1 MDAVSQESSRDDRL
15 FELVDRFERQEG
27 FAPILAELEAG
38 HAATLEGVW
47 GSACAP
53 AAAAFAR
60 RVPQTLVLVVAHE
73 ESLDRLVD
81 DLTLFT
87 PLTPERFPACETVLG
102 DRVFHDEV
110 FGDRVRLLKRFFCP
124 AGSADEG
131 SLLPDESQEVNRPKL
146 VVASMAA
153 LMQPVPDA
161 NSLSAHTRSLV
172 VGEEFDLDAFC
183 RWMVECGFQGTT
195 AVELPGEFSR
205 RGGILDIFAPDWVDP
220 VRVELFGDEVESIR
234 RFEVTSQR
242 SLEKLMSVDVTML
255 DPNGRHRAFLT
266 DYLAP
271 GSWFFLVEPSDLKEA
286 GGNYLRR
293 LDKPGDV
300 HHPTETLNRV
310 FQFPSVS
317 ASSIASGSYEAR
329 CQLKIESVEQFTGD
343 LNRVRDELVA
353 TAAGQ
358 TVLLVCP
365 TQAEIERLSAL
376 FAETNLLAEG
386 RLRFVLGTLSEGFRF
401 VSESLIVLSSDQL
414 MHRHDVRRVAR
425 RHLGRAIDSFLD
437 LREGDLVVH
446 VSHGI
451 ARYRGMK
458 LLEKDEQVEE
468 HLELEF
474 QGRTKLFVP
483 GSKIGL
489 VQKYVGGSRG
499 KVRLSKLGGT
509 TWQRKKEAIGK
520 AVFDMASDMLELQA
534 ARESKPGIAFSDD
547 SHWQREFDASFPYRE
562 TDDQLR
568 AIRAIKDDMVRHQ
581 PMDRLICGDVGY
593 GKTEVAMRAAFKA
606 VDAGYQV
613 AMLVPTTILAEQHW
627 RTFTERIAAFP
638 FEIASLSRFSTKKQ
652 QHQTVQRLAE
662 GSVDIVIGTHR
673 LAQPDVKFQN
683 LGLVIIDEEQRFGV
697 EIKERLKMLRTTVDV
712 LTTTATPIPR
722 TLHMSMLGLR
732 DISNLETAPE
742 ERLAVE
748 TRVTRW
754 QPELIR
760 HAIIRELNRDGQV
773 YFVHNRVRDIEIV
786 AQKLRQIVPEAR
798 IEIGHAQMPEHDLER
813 VMFDFVNHK
822 FDVLLATTIV
832 ESGLDIPNANTIFI
846 DEADRYGLAD
856 LHQLRGRVGRYKH
869 RAYCYLLVDPNKSLT
884 PVATKRLRA
893 IEEFSHMG
901 AGFSIAMRDLEI
913 RGAGNL
919 LGTQQSGHIAAIGY
933 ELYCHLLERAVRVL
947 KRLPPKR
954 SVDVEIDLP
963 CKAYI
968 PSSYV
973 PDMRS
978 KIDLYRRLARVAD
991 EGQLRDLID
1000 ELHDRFGPPP
1010 APLAEMLSLAEIRI
1024 AAWHWGIREIRTENT
1039 YVVFRYTSPK
1049 KVKALQSHTGGRLRI
1064 VDSRSAYLPSD
1075 GRKGTESLLE
1085 ILKSVL
1091 RPRG

>member
-53 AAAAFAR
+53 AAVAFAR
-60 RVPQTLVLVVAHE
+60 QVPETLVLVVAHE

-81 DLTLFT
+81 DLVLFT

-124 AGSADEG
+124 AGSADEI
-131 SLLPDESQEVNRPKL
+131 QNNNRPKL

-153 LMQPVPDA
+153 LMQPVPDSK
-161 NSLSAHTRSLV
+161 SLSAHTRSLV
-172 VGEEFDLDAFC
+172 VGEEFDLDAFW

-310 FQFPSVS
+310 FRFPSVS

-376 FAETNLLAEG
+376 FAETNLLTEG

-489 VQKYVGGSRG
+489 VQKYVGGTQGPGQAGQAGRD
-499 KVRLSKLGGT
+499 RLGNR
-509 TWQRKKEAIGK
+509 RKASDRQA
-520 AVFDMASDMLELQA
+520 AVFGPMPSEMIELA
-534 ARESKPGIAFSDD
+534 GGACSRAPGIAFLRR
-547 SHWQREFDASFPYRE
+547 HAVAEGIRRGSFPYHE
-562 TDDQLR
+562 TDR
-568 AIRAIKDDMVRHQ
+568 
-581 PMDRLICGDVGY
+581 
-593 GKTEVAMRAAFKA
+593 
-606 VDAGYQV
+606 
-613 AMLVPTTILAEQHW
+613 
-627 RTFTERIAAFP
+627 
-638 FEIASLSRFSTKKQ
+638 STN
-652 QHQTVQRLAE
+652 
-662 GSVDIVIGTHR
+662 G
-673 LAQPDVKFQN
+673 
-683 LGLVIIDEEQRFGV
+683 
-697 EIKERLKMLRTTVDV
+697 
-712 LTTTATPIPR
+712 
-722 TLHMSMLGLR
+722 
-732 DISNLETAPE
+732 
-742 ERLAVE
+742 
-748 TRVTRW
+748 
-754 QPELIR
+754 
-760 HAIIRELNRDGQV
+760 
-773 YFVHNRVRDIEIV
+773 
-786 AQKLRQIVPEAR
+786 
-798 IEIGHAQMPEHDLER
+798 
-813 VMFDFVNHK
+813 
-822 FDVLLATTIV
+822 
-832 ESGLDIPNANTIFI
+832 
-846 DEADRYGLAD
+846 
-856 LHQLRGRVGRYKH
+856 
-869 RAYCYLLVDPNKSLT
+869 
-884 PVATKRLRA
+884 
-893 IEEFSHMG
+893 
-901 AGFSIAMRDLEI
+901 
-913 RGAGNL
+913 
-919 LGTQQSGHIAAIGY
+919 
-933 ELYCHLLERAVRVL
+933 
-947 KRLPPKR
+947 R
-954 SVDVEIDLP
+954 SV
-963 CKAYI
+963 
-968 PSSYV
+968 
-973 PDMRS
+973 R
-978 KIDLYRRLARVAD
+978 
-991 EGQLRDLID
+991 
-1000 ELHDRFGPPP
+1000 
-1010 APLAEMLSLAEIRI
+1010 
-1024 AAWHWGIREIRTENT
+1024 
-1039 YVVFRYTSPK
+1039 
-1049 KVKALQSHTGGRLRI
+1049 
-1064 VDSRSAYLPSD
+1064 
-1075 GRKGTESLLE
+1075 
-1085 ILKSVL
+1085 
-1091 RPRG
+1091 